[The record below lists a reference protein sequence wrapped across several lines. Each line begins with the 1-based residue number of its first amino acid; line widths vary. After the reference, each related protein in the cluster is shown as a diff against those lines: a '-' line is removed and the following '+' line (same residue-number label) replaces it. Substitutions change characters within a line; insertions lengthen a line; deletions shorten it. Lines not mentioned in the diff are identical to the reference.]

1 VKRSIWRDEAV
12 IASLG
17 NSWTLNRVT
26 YGLLTFRN
34 IIFKQL
40 YHQLLLF
47 IHVRPTTHRRRQ
59 HHDRSPI
66 HLLPQ
71 TTRRSHTISQHLTLP
86 VSLDLQTLP
95 HYINRSNTTNP
106 STMCDT
112 RRLSRSHVLE
122 QVDWDTVW
130 TKRMRSG

>member
-1 VKRSIWRDEAV
+1 MHRHGWVKRSIWRDEAV

-86 VSLDLQTLP
+86 VCRL
-95 HYINRSNTTNP
+95 YRII
-106 STMCDT
+106 STGQIPRT
-112 RRLSRSHVLE
+112 RQLCAILGDCRGVMFWSRWIGILYG
-122 QVDWDTVW
+122 
-130 TKRMRSG
+130 RRG